1 MHEGFGRAAL
11 RIPVF
16 LFLCSVVL
24 VALEP
29 RNSAQFYISI
39 ATAVI
44 SIVFL
49 LVVTLLVKALRR

>member
-1 MHEGFGRAAL
+1 MGEGFGRAAL

-16 LFLCSVVL
+16 LFLCSGVL

-29 RNSAQFYISI
+29 RNSAEFYISI
-39 ATAVI
+39 ATLVI

-49 LVVTLLVKALRR
+49 LVVTLLVRVLHR